1 MRDARWSTE
10 VTHLGKK
17 WWGWR
22 LKILV
27 VGGDRL
33 AAAAA
38 RNSMKHEAAGVAS
51 PLDVQLPSNQRP
63 MRKDDRDEALHGGGD
78 GGGGAARDGGHGR
91 RSRLL
96 YGWSGSVVAAIL
108 LVLPLTCGN
117 YAGVMSGGYY
127 HTVCI
132 SFRHDEIPLHQTY
145 PCSIVV
151 GWHATQLW
159 FDSLLKSRVI
169 YFLDI

>member
-1 MRDARWSTE
+1 MRFFASQSAGQHRSQMW
-10 VTHLGKK
+10 VA
-17 WWGWR
+17 GW
-22 LKILV
+22 LEILL
-27 VGGDRL
+27 VGGWL

-38 RNSMKHEAAGVAS
+38 RYSMKHEAAGVAS
-51 PLDVQLPSNQRP
+51 PLDVQEPSNQRP
-63 MRKDDRDEALHGGGD
+63 MRKEDRDDALHGGGD
-78 GGGGAARDGGHGR
+78 GGGGAPREDGGHGR
-91 RSRLL
+91 RRLV
-96 YGWSGSVVAAIL
+96 YGWSGYVVAAIL